1 MPSAD
6 RLVERAQQNIY
17 AQNAGKD
24 TSPGAVPSFN
34 YKQASF
40 DSNKY
45 NVKGLSYPEDL
56 MSNASEHGDN
66 TVIFYINASVDSRV
80 FKQGAEVVA
89 YGVQRDMRGGLVGQR
104 ITDKEALT
112 ATAGVSAGAAA
123 LGGKVVGG
131 SAVAGA
137 AVGGGVGLATAA
149 LISSQ
154 ANNQESPAEAEK
166 NLTFSR
172 PQKQLQAAIALHI
185 PNQIAA
191 RYSVGW
197 GEEDTFA
204 LSAAAKG
211 ADEIYRSFSNDANL
225 QRTSGIAKEILANQ
239 ALEKGPLG
247 KDLGIAAGVAANP
260 KKEQAFK
267 NVDFRTFT
275 FEYQFSPKSESE
287 AQNALNIIRAFKY
300 HMHPEFTSTNQFIYV
315 YPSEFDIV
323 YYKGGKENLNIHRH
337 TSCVLTELNVN
348 YSPNGV
354 FSTFP
359 NGMPTQISLT
369 MTFKELMLLTKES
382 IEKYT

>member
-6 RLVERAQQNIY
+6 RLVDQAQQNIY
-17 AQNAGKD
+17 ASAAGKD

-34 YKQASF
+34 YKQSSF

-56 MSNASEHGDN
+56 MSNSQEHGDN
-66 TVIFYINASVDSRV
+66 TVIFYINASVDSRI
-80 FKQGAEVVA
+80 FKQGPEVTA
-89 YGVQRDMRGGLVGQR
+89 YAVQRDMRGELVGQK
-104 ITDKEALT
+104 ISQAQAKT
-112 ATAGVSAGAAA
+112 AST
-123 LGGKVVGG
+123 VVGG
-131 SAVAGA
+131 VAGSAVGKVAGGTLGSA
-137 AVGGGVGLATAA
+137 IAGGGVGLASAS
-149 LISSQ
+149 LISSS
-154 ANNQESPAEAEK
+154 ANNQESASESEK
-166 NLTFSR
+166 ALTFQR
-172 PQKQLQAAIALHI
+172 PQKRLQAAIALHI

-204 LSAAAKG
+204 LSALAKG
-211 ADEIYRSFSNDANL
+211 ANEIGRSFSNDANL
-225 QRTSGIAKEILANQ
+225 SRSGGVAKDILTNM

-247 KDLGIAAGVAANP
+247 KDLGIAAGLAANP

-267 NVDFRTFT
+267 TVDFRTFT
-275 FEYQFSPKSESE
+275 FEYQFSPKSVSE

-300 HMHPEFTSTNQFIYV
+300 HMHPEYNNSNQFLYI